1 MKISNEIIGIVAGVL
16 TSTAMI
22 PQVVKTIKER
32 SAENISTFMV
42 IILVL
47 GTGTW
52 AYYGF
57 LKDDLPI
64 IVTNIFSCMVNSLML
79 GCKIK
84 FGKGDK
90 S

>member
-1 MKISNEIIGIVAGVL
+1 MNNEMIGILAGVL

-32 SAENISTFMV
+32 NAENISTFMV

-47 GTGTW
+47 GTGIW
-52 AYYGF
+52 AYYGI

-64 IVTNIFSCMVNSLML
+64 IVTNVFSCLINNLML
-79 GCKIK
+79 VCKLK
-84 FGKGDK
+84 FNKA
-90 S
+90 

>member
-1 MKISNEIIGIVAGVL
+1 MAMNNEMIGILAGVL

-32 SAENISTFMV
+32 NAENISTFMV

-47 GTGTW
+47 GTGIW
-52 AYYGF
+52 AYYGI

-64 IVTNIFSCMVNSLML
+64 IVTNVFSCLINNLML
-79 GCKIK
+79 VCKLK
-84 FGKGDK
+84 FNKA
-90 S
+90 